1 VIDERELLGGSVD
14 PRVARV
20 RWQRAVRI
28 IPSRFPPV
36 DLYER
41 VAPPEDFA
49 ALHAVESLTN
59 ARLRDAEGVARLV
72 PPEDA
77 VRSPGSSWIMA
88 PFTHLHPAGGRFND
102 GTFGALYAARERPTA
117 VTETCYH
124 RARFLAATREPPIN
138 LDMRVLELRIDAR
151 LHDLRGLRAALP
163 AIYDPDCYD
172 ASQRLGRRLR
182 AARSWGIAFDSV
194 RHAAGA
200 CVALFRPRAVSSCRQ
215 AEHLEYVWD
224 GTRIAAVLEKRRY
237 PPAGGPPPL
246 G

>member
-1 VIDERELLGGSVD
+1 MIDEQELLAGGVD
-14 PRVARV
+14 PRIARV

-41 VAPPEDFA
+41 TAPPEDFA
-49 ALHAVESLTN
+49 ALHEVESLTN
-59 ARLRDAEGVARLV
+59 ARLRDGAGAARVV

-77 VRSPGSSWIMA
+77 VSGPGSSWIMA

-102 GTFGALYAARERPTA
+102 ATFGALYAARERTTA
-117 VTETCYH
+117 VAETCYH
-124 RARFLAATREPPIN
+124 RARFLAATREPPIT

-151 LHDLRGLRAALP
+151 LHDLRGLRNHLP
-163 AIYDPDCYD
+163 MIYHSDRYD

-182 AARSWGIAFDSV
+182 GARSWGIAFDSV
-194 RHAAGA
+194 RHPAGA
-200 CVALFRPRAVSSCRQ
+200 CVAIFRPRAVSSCRQ

-237 PPAGGPPPL
+237 PAAGRPPRA
-246 G
+246 